1 MRSMKRFLVW
11 FVVGLLATTTFTAL
25 ILGQLDIPS
34 PAIASQ
40 FPRGVSAQSSEAAI
54 VRQVVQQQL
63 GRSNRFSVRQVAV
76 SGSYAL
82 VSWNEGEAGGQAVL
96 KKQSNRWTL
105 LTHGGGWLG
114 LRGLTSNGVP
124 RSLAEQLL
132 NQLDPNWRKYE

>member
-1 MRSMKRFLVW
+1 MPLLKRFFIW
-11 FVVGLLATTTFTAL
+11 FVVGLLAVTTFTTL
-25 ILGQLDIPS
+25 VFGRLDAPT
-34 PAIASQ
+34 PAIAQ
-40 FPRGVSAQSSEAAI
+40 TSEAAI

-63 GRSNRFSVRQVAV
+63 GRSNRFSVRKVAV

-82 VSWNEGEAGGQAVL
+82 VSWNEGEAGGQALL
-96 KKQSNRWTL
+96 KKQSHRWAL

-124 RSLAEQLL
+124 RSTAEQLL